1 MKKRFLRFL
10 LVFVLL
16 ATVIPISASACG
28 GFVAIKGEKVFHSI
42 YCEEM
47 TFENLD
53 NMRWFDTAQKAKN
66 SGLTMCESCSDYSDW
81 DFDSEYCD
89 SYWVTDDHLLLT
101 AMELSMEY
109 GVYSSEEYWYEKFYD
124 QYGYLEDS
132 DGYSWGYQEGID
144 KGYDN
149 GYEAARAEFENAT
162 YTDGFDDGYERA
174 EAECKERIS
183 ELESVHR
190 EELSA
195 AESQIPWVTIL
206 VVAVIAF
213 VIGDTA
219 GHRNYGD
226 KLLKLESESRTNKF
240 IIERIKKDNE
250 KLTEQLQHQTNATY
264 VLQMIAEKSG
274 TSIDYLAES
283 LFINFRKAGGCT
295 EEAARAELQKE
306 KQNWPQS

>member
-1 MKKRFLRFL
+1 MRKRILRFL

-16 ATVIPISASACG
+16 STVIPVSASACG
-28 GFVAIKGEKVFHSI
+28 GFVAIKGEKVFHSV
-42 YCEEM
+42 YCEKM
-47 TFENLD
+47 KFENLD
-53 NMRWFDTAQKAKN
+53 NMRWFDTAQKAEN
-66 SGLTMCESCSDYSDW
+66 SGLKMCESCSDYSDW

-89 SYWVTDDHLLLT
+89 SYWTTGDHLLLT

-109 GVYSSEEYWYEKFYD
+109 GHEIGSENAIDDYVAEYGSFEEKEGYNFGYEEGYYQGYD
-124 QYGYLEDS
+124 QGKS
-132 DGYSWGYQEGID
+132 DY
-144 KGYDN
+144 
-149 GYEAARAEFENAT
+149 ENAT

-174 EAECKERIS
+174 EAEYKDRIS
-183 ELESVHR
+183 ELEAVHSK
-190 EELSA
+190 ELSA

-206 VVAVIAF
+206 VIAAIAF

-264 VLQMIAEKSG
+264 VLRMIAEKSG
-274 TSIDYLAES
+274 SSIDYLAES